1 MTIVDALQSAQ
12 FVVND
17 EGKRT
22 AVLMDIHAWEKL
34 VDWLETVIDTKIAT
48 QTLAELE
55 SAGGRP
61 QQAGWLAWEDIREDW
76 DGVEE
81 ATSTAAT
88 V

>member
-17 EGKRT
+17 DGKRT
-22 AVLMDIHAWEKL
+22 AVLMDIQAWDQLIE
-34 VDWLETVIDTKIAT
+34 WLETVIDTKIAT
-48 QTLAELE
+48 QALAELE

-61 QQAGWLAWEDIREDW
+61 ERAGWLAWDEVREDW

-81 ATSTAAT
+81 ATTTAL
-88 V
+88 

>member
-22 AVLMDIHAWEKL
+22 AVLMDIQAWDRLIE
-34 VDWLETVIDTKIAT
+34 WLETVIDTQIAT
-48 QTLAELE
+48 RSLTELE

-61 QQAGWLAWEDIREDW
+61 RQANWLAWEEIREDW
-76 DGVEE
+76 NGVEE
-81 ATSTAAT
+81 AAT
-88 V
+88 TTI

>member
-22 AVLMDIHAWEKL
+22 AVLMDIKAWEQMI
-34 VDWLETVIDTKIAT
+34 DWLETVIDTKIAT
-48 QTLAELE
+48 QALAELE

-61 QQAGWLAWEDIREDW
+61 AHANWLAWETIREDW
-76 DGVEE
+76 NGDEE
-81 ATSTAAT
+81 APA